1 MLSEDKNAEA
11 KEKDGASAGK
21 AANTDGKRKE
31 KKNSVG
37 EYTAGEAFW
46 GV

>member
-11 KEKDGASAGK
+11 KEKDGAFAGK
-21 AANTDGKRKE
+21 AANKNGKRKE
-31 KKNSVG
+31 KR
-37 EYTAGEAFW
+37 TAGEAFW